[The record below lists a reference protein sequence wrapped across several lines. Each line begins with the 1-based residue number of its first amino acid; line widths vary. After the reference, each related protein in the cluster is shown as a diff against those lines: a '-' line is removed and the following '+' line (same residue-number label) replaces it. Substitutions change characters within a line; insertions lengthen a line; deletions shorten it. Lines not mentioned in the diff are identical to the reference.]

1 MDGLLKNKIT
11 PPPPPPKKKK
21 RGKIL
26 FTYGVQCINK
36 PTSKRY
42 LHAAYVNYRH
52 DCWLGV
58 TIKDIPAAK
67 EKL

>member
-11 PPPPPPKKKK
+11 PKKE
-21 RGKIL
+21 GKYYLLMAVVYQQTNEQDI
-26 FTYGVQCINK
+26 
-36 PTSKRY
+36 Y
-42 LHAAYVNYRH
+42 LHAADVNYHH